1 MSLTTG
7 ESTYVLLW
15 FPYKTLG
22 KTTEQLR
29 FHMPVVPSY
38 ISDFVS
44 ITLGV
49 VIVTDVTM
57 NLFVLCDIHVS
68 SLLID
73 PTAAAS

>member
-1 MSLTTG
+1 
-7 ESTYVLLW
+7 
-15 FPYKTLG
+15 
-22 KTTEQLR
+22 
-29 FHMPVVPSY
+29 MPVVPSY

-68 SLLID
+68 SLLIA
-73 PTAAAS
+73 PAATAS